1 MFPKSPMRQMYPNP
15 GQQPYTPYP
24 IPQLPPMAQKKK
36 GFLAKLF
43 KKTRS
48 NRSFHANGSA
58 LSTNGRTANDAPAT
72 ATSISTAI
80 SATIPTP
87 IPATISTA
95 ISTIHAAT
103 SRANDPS
110 SNV

>member
-1 MFPKSPMRQMYPNP
+1 
-15 GQQPYTPYP
+15 
-24 IPQLPPMAQKKK
+24 MAQKKK

-43 KKTRS
+43 KKHDPTEAFMQMVPPYRQME
-48 NRSFHANGSA
+48 G
-58 LSTNGRTANDAPAT
+58 TANDAPAPAT

-95 ISTIHAAT
+95 ISTIHAAA